1 MKLDQEQIKHIATL
15 ARLGLSNDDI
25 EMFSIQLSEVLD
37 NFDILKQIDTTNVQ
51 PVAQII
57 SVRNVFRDDKVEKSS
72 SQSDILDNAPM
83 KEGSC
88 FKVQSILP

>member
-57 SVRNVFRDDKVEKSS
+57 SVRNVFRDDKVEESS

-83 KEGSC
+83 KEDNC

>member
-37 NFDILKQIDTTNVQ
+37 NFDILKQIDTTNVK

-57 SVRNVFRDDKVEKSS
+57 SVRNVFRDDKVEESS

-83 KEGSC
+83 KEDNC

>member
-1 MKLDQEQIKHIATL
+1 MKLDKEQIKHIASL

-25 EMFSIQLSEVLD
+25 EMFSTQLSEVLD

-51 PVAQII
+51 PAAQII
-57 SVRNVFRDDKVEKSS
+57 SIQNVFRDDKVKKSVP
-72 SQSDILDNAPM
+72 QNEILDNAPM
-83 KEGSC
+83 KEDNC